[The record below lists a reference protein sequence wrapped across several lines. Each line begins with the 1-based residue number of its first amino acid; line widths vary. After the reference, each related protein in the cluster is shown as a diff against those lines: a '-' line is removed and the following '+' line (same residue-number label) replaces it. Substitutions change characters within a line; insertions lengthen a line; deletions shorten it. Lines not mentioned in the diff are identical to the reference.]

1 MDCTCLAQAAFNE
14 SLKKQEP
21 EPEPEDPQ
29 TSYGQWWARYG
40 TVSKQQILPHPS
52 MDWDDDVYKKVHNG
66 DVLYL
71 FKVKVLYFVHTVF
84 SLCSSFHYSFQ

>member
-1 MDCTCLAQAAFNE
+1 MDCICLAQAAFNE
-14 SLKKQEP
+14 SLKKQEA

-66 DVLYL
+66 DG
-71 FKVKVLYFVHTVF
+71 
-84 SLCSSFHYSFQ
+84 LCLGSK